1 MTEDV
6 EEGNDIDNSS
16 EESDD
21 ELDLD
26 VTKDENQKGFFR
38 RFIAR
43 LRKARN
49 ENLVTILSIGI
60 LIFSAVTG
68 ILAQELSEVDREA
81 STYET
86 SSTEYV
92 SQARTLESIENQ
104 VILREEILL
113 TEVKHLVLE
122 QSLFQA
128 EVDLL
133 NQSMSQNTEEYYAA
147 LLAKDLISYQQSGQ
161 MLDDGLLVMC
171 DQITSC
177 QQDTVQISGS
187 NYDYSTFTFTVGQN
201 SSVDLFLDTVEDVV
215 SEYELIFENGNL
227 TELGGLNYNIGHV
240 HDAVNESNTF
250 SFIGEDG
257 GIDGYTTRQNIEY
270 EDLGWQLLV
279 QEDEYERLLSN
290 EEAATLNWI
299 YYSGM
304 ANHYWAMY
312 QSSGDE
318 GEATSWAEAFD
329 NSQFNIELAN
339 YYHGKAVNMSDNIT
353 LTKGVMLL
361 VSSDIQSLAQADLTT
376 ELNAVSDKFNLA
388 SSQYQRYLELYHSAQ
403 TGLENAQELID
414 SLLNQSLA
422 NRSGYIQPN
431 TGEFISEEGQAMF
444 VEIVHTESAAKYEL
458 SKESVNEAAEVRSV
472 ATEVSSSVMFVSVGN
487 VTLGIAGGMIS
498 RASFGLANARSIF
511 VLVAG
516 GLSVGL
522 LGLFNALTILM

>member
-1 MTEDV
+1 MTKEV
-6 EEGNDIDNSS
+6 EEGDDIDESS
-16 EESDD
+16 EES
-21 ELDLD
+21 EEEFDLD
-26 VTKDENQKGFFR
+26 MTKDEVPKGFFGV
-38 RFIAR
+38 FLAR

-68 ILAQELSEVDREA
+68 ILAQELNEVDREA

-86 SSTEYV
+86 SSTEYI

-133 NQSMSQNTEEYYAA
+133 NQSMSKNTDEYYAA

-177 QQDTVQISGS
+177 QQDTVQINGS
-187 NYDYSTFTFTVGQN
+187 DYNYSTFTFTVGQN
-201 SSVDLFLDTVEDVV
+201 SSVDLFLATVDDVV

-227 TELGGLNYNIGHV
+227 TELDGPSYKIGHV
-240 HDAVNESNTF
+240 HDVVNESNSF
-250 SFIGEDG
+250 SFIGEEG
-257 GIDGYTTRQNIEY
+257 GIDGYITRQNIEY
-270 EDLGWQLLV
+270 EDLGWQLLE
-279 QEDEYERLLSN
+279 QEDEHERFLTL
-290 EEAATLNWI
+290 EQDGTLNWI
-299 YYSGM
+299 YYSDR
-304 ANHYWAMY
+304 ANHYY
-312 QSSGDE
+312 GLYEISNDGDDLM
-318 GEATSWAEAFD
+318 AWAEAHD
-329 NSQFNIELAN
+329 NSQYAINLAN
-339 YYHGKAVNMSDNIT
+339 YYSEKADNMSNNIT
-353 LTKGVMLL
+353 YTKGIMLH
-361 VSSDIQSLAQADLTT
+361 VSSNIQSLAQADLTT
-376 ELNAVSDKFNLA
+376 ELNAVSDQFNLA
-388 SSQYQRYLELYHSAQ
+388 SSQYQRYLESYQSAQ

-414 SLLNQSLA
+414 SLLEQSLA
-422 NRSGYIQPN
+422 NKSGYIQPSN
-431 TGEFISEEGQAMF
+431 GEFISEEVQEMF
-444 VEIVHTESAAKYEL
+444 IEEVHTESAAKYEL
-458 SKESVNEAAEVRSV
+458 SKDAVNEAEEVRNV
-472 ATEVSSSVMFVSVGN
+472 ATEVSSSVMYVSVGN

-516 GLSVGL
+516 GMVVGL
-522 LGLFNALTILM
+522 IGLLNAFTILI